1 MMQSLINQI
10 LAYVPKEQ
18 VALMA
23 RETGRPDCRGKPYMG
38 SKYKRDRIE
47 MVAKWCLN
55 RYAGDLIEIGVLAG
69 GTTVRL
75 AKLAHQY
82 NRRVVAVDPW
92 IPSTTGYK
100 AHGGCTSSTMLEFF
114 ANTKKYRHLIDVIHA
129 YSQAEAVVRSIKKR
143 ALCFAYIDGAH
154 FYEECSTDIETVSHC
169 AGIIMLDDLWM
180 AGVLQAFE
188 EAGQKPDREAFSH
201 RVLAEGYLLPVLHV
215 EDQC

>member
-1 MMQSLINQI
+1 MQSLIDQI

-47 MVAKWCLN
+47 MVAKWCLG
-55 RYAGDLIEIGVLAG
+55 RYGGDLVEIGVLAG
-69 GTTVRL
+69 GTTIRL
-75 AKLAHQY
+75 AKLARQY
-82 NRRVVAVDPW
+82 NRRVIAVDPW
-92 IPSTTGYK
+92 LPPTANRR
-100 AHGGCTSSTMLEFF
+100 AHGGCTETTRQEF
-114 ANTKKYRHLIDVIHA
+114 TGRTWKYRHLIDVIHN
-129 YSQAEAVVRSIKKR
+129 YSQAGAAVQFIKAR
-143 ALCFAYIDGAH
+143 PLAFAYIDGAH

-169 AGIIMLDDLWM
+169 AGVIMLDDLWM

-201 RVLAEGYLLPVLHV
+201 RVLAEGYLLPILHV
-215 EDQC
+215 EER